1 MNHKFTGTGV
11 ALVTP
16 FLKDKQIDYPALA
29 GIIDHIITGKTEY
42 IVLLGTTGESVTVSR
57 EERENLIRFVR
68 ESVHDRLPL
77 VLGIGGNNT
86 MEVIR
91 QLESTDLTG
100 YTAILSVCPYYNKPQ
115 QDGIY
120 AHYAALAQSS
130 PLPLILYN
138 VPGRTG
144 SNMTAAT
151 TLRLAYEYGNIIA
164 IKEASGNLAQI
175 MEILKEK
182 PEDFLLI
189 SGDDNLTLPMIA
201 LGASGVISVTAQVKP
216 RPFSDMV
223 RFCLAG
229 DMEKARKLHFELLG
243 LMSLLFADG
252 SPAGVKAALHILGL
266 CENELRLPLVPVNE
280 AVYKNLL
287 RILHPQLH

>member
-68 ESVHDRLPL
+68 ESFHDRLPL